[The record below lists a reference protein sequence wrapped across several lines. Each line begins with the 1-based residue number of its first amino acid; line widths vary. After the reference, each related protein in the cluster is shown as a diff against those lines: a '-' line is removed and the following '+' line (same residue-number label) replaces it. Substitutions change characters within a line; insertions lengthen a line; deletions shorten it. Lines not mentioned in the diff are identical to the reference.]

1 MVKDSGVVVRPD
13 SVAVEFDDERLVANA
28 GVMLTGTLI
37 SRLGLE
43 RLVDQTVDLGQ
54 RSGAAK
60 PGRKVCS
67 LVHAMALGADS
78 IDDCDVLRA
87 GGTEALLGHR
97 VMAPSTLGTFLR
109 SFSFGHVRQLDR
121 VLAESI
127 RRAWS
132 AGAGPGC
139 ERLVI
144 DIDSFIGEVHG
155 SEKQGAGFGYT
166 GERGYHPILATRSG
180 TGEVLHVRLRKGQAG
195 SGRGALRFV
204 QELVARVRRAG
215 AKGEILIRADSAFWN
230 KKVLAYL
237 AEKGCRYSV
246 AVTMHRVVAERIAL
260 IPEEAWQPL
269 ADYPDTGVCE
279 LAETTLGDERLVV
292 RRVHLHAQEDQTELF
307 AYWRHFAFVTNRSED
322 LHTVDREHRQ
332 HAEVE
337 LAIRDLKDQALAHFP
352 SGHFGANGAW
362 TVIACLAHNL
372 QRWTGMLGVE
382 DATPRTA
389 RTIRRWLL
397 AIPGRLTRTARRWT
411 LHLPARWPFRAP
423 KGCADSS
430 RDALRAGSR
439 GLATSGTDCR
449 LGTSGRSHRSGPQS
463 AQHDRPNDGSR
474 LRSPETAFFQINL

>member
-1 MVKDSGVVVRPD
+1 MVKDSGLVVRPD

-28 GVMLTGTLI
+28 GVMLTSTLI
-37 SRLGLE
+37 NRLGLE
-43 RLVDQTVDLGQ
+43 RLVDQTVDLGH
-54 RSGAAK
+54 RPGAAR
-60 PGRKVCS
+60 PGRKLCS

-78 IDDCDVLRA
+78 IDDCDLLRA
-87 GGTEALLGHR
+87 GGTETLLGHR

-155 SEKQGAGFGYT
+155 SGKQGAGFGYT

-204 QELVARVRRAG
+204 QELIARVRRAG
-215 AKGEILIRADSAFWN
+215 ANGEILIRADSAFWN

-237 AEKGCRYSV
+237 AKKGCRYSV
-246 AVTMHRVVAERIAL
+246 AVTRHKVVAERIAL
-260 IPEEAWQPL
+260 IPEQAWQPV
-269 ADYPDTGVCE
+269 ADYPGSGVCE
-279 LAETTLGDERLVV
+279 LAETTLGDERMVV

-337 LAIRDLKDQALAHFP
+337 LTIRDLKDQALAHFP
-352 SGHFGANGAW
+352 SGQFGANGAW

-372 QRWTGMLGVE
+372 QRWTGILGVQ

-411 LHLPARWPFRAP
+411 LHLPARWPWQRSFIEALTRIRALP
-423 KGCADSS
+423 A
-430 RDALRAGSR
+430 A
-439 GLATSGTDCR
+439 
-449 LGTSGRSHRSGPQS
+449 
-463 AQHDRPNDGSR
+463 
-474 LRSPETAFFQINL
+474 

>member
-1 MVKDSGVVVRPD
+1 MVKDSGVAVRLD
-13 SVAVEFDDERLVANA
+13 SVLVEFDDERLVANA
-28 GVMLTGTLI
+28 GVLLTSTLI
-37 SRLGLE
+37 NRLGLE
-43 RLVDQTVDLGQ
+43 RLVEESVDLGQ
-54 RSGAAK
+54 RPGAAK
-60 PGRKVCS
+60 PGRKLCS

-78 IDDCDVLRA
+78 IDDCDVLRC
-87 GGTEALLGHR
+87 GGTEALCGHR

-132 AGAGPGC
+132 AGAGPGG

-144 DIDSFIGEVHG
+144 DIDSFIGQVHG
-155 SEKQGAGFGYT
+155 SAKQGAGFGYT

-180 TGEVLHVRLRKGQAG
+180 TAEVLHVRLRKGQAG

-204 QELVARVRRAG
+204 QELLARVRRAG
-215 AKGEILIRADSAFWN
+215 GNGEILIRADSAFWN

-237 AEKGCRYSV
+237 GEKGCRYSV
-246 AVTMHRVVAERIAL
+246 AVTMQKAVAERIAL
-260 IPEEAWQPL
+260 IPEQAWQRV
-269 ADYPDTGVCE
+269 ADYPDSGVCE
-279 LAETTLGDERLVV
+279 LAETTLGAERLVV

-352 SGHFGANGAW
+352 SGCFAANGAW

-372 QRWTGMLGVE
+372 QRWTGMLGLQ

-397 AIPGRLTRTARRWT
+397 VIPARLTRTARRWT
-411 LHLPARWPFRAP
+411 LHLPARWPWQRSFIEALTRIRA
-423 KGCADSS
+423 
-430 RDALRAGSR
+430 L
-439 GLATSGTDCR
+439 
-449 LGTSGRSHRSGPQS
+449 
-463 AQHDRPNDGSR
+463 PN
-474 LRSPETAFFQINL
+474 AA

>member
-1 MVKDSGVVVRPD
+1 MVKDSGVAVRLD

-28 GVMLTGTLI
+28 GVLLTSTLI

-54 RSGAAK
+54 RPGAAR

-109 SFSFGHVRQLDR
+109 SFSFGHVRQLDQ

-132 AGAGPGC
+132 AGAGPGG

-144 DIDSFIGEVHG
+144 DLDSFVGEVHG

-215 AKGEILIRADSAFWN
+215 ATGEILIRADSAFWN

-246 AVTMHRVVAERIAL
+246 AVTMHSVVAERI
-260 IPEEAWQPL
+260 
-269 ADYPDTGVCE
+269 
-279 LAETTLGDERLVV
+279 
-292 RRVHLHAQEDQTELF
+292 
-307 AYWRHFAFVTNRSED
+307 
-322 LHTVDREHRQ
+322 
-332 HAEVE
+332 
-337 LAIRDLKDQALAHFP
+337 
-352 SGHFGANGAW
+352 
-362 TVIACLAHNL
+362 
-372 QRWTGMLGVE
+372 GMLGVE
-382 DATPRTA
+382 DTTPRTA

-411 LHLPARWPFRAP
+411 LHLPARWPWQRSFIEALTRIRALP
-423 KGCADSS
+423 A
-430 RDALRAGSR
+430 AA
-439 GLATSGTDCR
+439 
-449 LGTSGRSHRSGPQS
+449 
-463 AQHDRPNDGSR
+463 
-474 LRSPETAFFQINL
+474 

>member
-1 MVKDSGVVVRPD
+1 MVKDFGVAVRPD

-28 GVMLTGTLI
+28 GVVLTSTLI
-37 SRLGLE
+37 NRLGLE

-54 RSGAAK
+54 RPGAAR

-78 IDDCDVLRA
+78 IDDCELLRA

-97 VMAPSTLGTFLR
+97 VLAPSTLGTFLR

-144 DIDSFIGEVHG
+144 DVDSFIGEVHG
-155 SEKQGAGFGYT
+155 SAKQGAGFGYT

-180 TGEVLHVRLRKGQAG
+180 TSEVLHVRQRKGQAG

-215 AKGEILIRADSAFWN
+215 SEGEILIRADSAFWN

-237 AEKGCRYSV
+237 AAKGCRYSIG
-246 AVTMHRVVAERIAL
+246 VTMHRVVVERIAQ
-260 IPEEAWQPL
+260 IPEQAWQSVP
-269 ADYPDTGVCE
+269 DYPDTGVCE
-279 LAETTLGDERLVV
+279 LAETTLGDERLIV

-307 AYWRHFAFVTNRSED
+307 AYWRHFAFVTNRSDD

-337 LAIRDLKDQALAHFP
+337 LVIRDLKDQALAHFP
-352 SGHFGANGAW
+352 SGRFAANSAS

-372 QRWTGMLGVE
+372 QRWTGMLGLQ
-382 DATPRTA
+382 DRTPRAA

-397 AIPGRLTRTARRWT
+397 TIPGRLTRTARRWT
-411 LHLPARWPFRAP
+411 LHLPARWPWQRSFVEALTRIRA
-423 KGCADSS
+423 
-430 RDALRAGSR
+430 
-439 GLATSGTDCR
+439 LAT
-449 LGTSGRSHRSGPQS
+449 
-463 AQHDRPNDGSR
+463 A
-474 LRSPETAFFQINL
+474 A

>member
-1 MVKDSGVVVRPD
+1 MVMDSGLVVRPD

-28 GVMLTGTLI
+28 GVMLTSTLI
-37 SRLGLE
+37 NRLGLE
-43 RLVDQTVDLGQ
+43 RLVDQTVALGQ
-54 RSGAAK
+54 RPGAAK

-67 LVHAMALGADS
+67 LVQAMALGADS
-78 IDDCDVLRA
+78 IDGCDLLRA
-87 GGTEALLGHR
+87 GRTEALLGHQA
-97 VMAPSTLGTFLR
+97 MAPSTLGTFLR

-139 ERLVI
+139 ERLVV

-155 SEKQGAGFGYT
+155 SAKQGAGFGYT
-166 GERGYHPILATRSG
+166 GERGYHPLLATRSG
-180 TGEVLHVRLRKGQAG
+180 TGEVLHVRLRKAQAG

-230 KKVLAYL
+230 KKLLAYL
-237 AEKGCRYSV
+237 AEKGCRYSIG
-246 AVTMHRVVAERIAL
+246 VTMHRVVAERIAQ
-260 IPEEAWQPL
+260 IPEEAWQPV

-279 LAETTLGDERLVV
+279 LAETTLGDVRLVV
-292 RRVHLHAQEDQTELF
+292 RRVHLHAQEEQTELF

-322 LHTVDREHRQ
+322 LHAVDRDHRQ

-352 SGHFGANGAW
+352 SGRFGANGAW

-372 QRWTGMLGVE
+372 QRWTGMLGLK
-382 DATPRTA
+382 DPTPRTA

-411 LHLPARWPFRAP
+411 LHLPARWPWQRSFIE
-423 KGCADSS
+423 
-430 RDALRAGSR
+430 ALTRI
-439 GLATSGTDCR
+439 
-449 LGTSGRSHRSGPQS
+449 RSLP
-463 AQHDRPNDGSR
+463 A
-474 LRSPETAFFQINL
+474 AA